1 MRDMPGLW
9 TCQCYQSHLTRET
22 RKGKTNI
29 RVYLHLYSSNPRSP
43 NYGKHMTVEEVTDF
57 FAPAQSSVDAV
68 IDWLVSAGI
77 DRKRIS
83 QSANKQVSCNYV
95 EI

>member
-1 MRDMPGLW
+1 
-9 TCQCYQSHLTRET
+9 
-22 RKGKTNI
+22 
-29 RVYLHLYSSNPRSP
+29 
-43 NYGKHMTVEEVTDF
+43 MTVEEVTDF

-83 QSANKQVSCNYV
+83 QSANKQVSCTYV